1 MLTLDQNFTSFSMIS
16 KLCNKSLWQLEESV
30 LYVHVN
36 IIPGRNCR
44 PRTQTWRP
52 SLPDWPSEAGLH
64 DGEEAEGGASASA
77 RKRNCKSW
85 GRNNRI
91 MQESKILFSYI
102 LC

>member
-1 MLTLDQNFTSFSMIS
+1 LIKTL
-16 KLCNKSLWQLEESV
+16 LHSV
-30 LYVHVN
+30 WLVSYVTKASDNWKKVYVHVN